1 MRSTIIKGLTDG
13 LYINLGCSTDIVGA
27 VMEAGKAVDYL
38 VFELELTGAELL
50 QFLGKFNLQDKFKDE
65 IKSDNQY
72 KLTAYDW

>member
-1 MRSTIIKGLTDG
+1 
-13 LYINLGCSTDIVGA
+13 
-27 VMEAGKAVDYL
+27 MEAGKAVDYL

-50 QFLGKFNLQDKFKDE
+50 QFLGKFNIQDKFKDE